1 MPRDPRNQSNAG
13 QPERALKL
21 LKNVAAAAN
30 LCETAAR
37 ALDIA
42 CSEIL
47 AFTGWHAFGVFLPD
61 SEGRFVLDNVL
72 GLSEKELA
80 ALQNEI
86 DAIKA
91 VRHDAGV
98 GVAGRVLETK
108 QPEWMNLTGLY
119 EDSPLCPNINA
130 ARGMGIKTVIGV
142 PLMSSDRVCGVL
154 AFYSK
159 QDLSFDQLTYELM
172 ADIGVQLGRSLE
184 RSHAEAR
191 RSESEARY
199 RGIFDGAMEG
209 IYRTN
214 LQGTEPLANP
224 ALATMLGFDSP
235 EQLAN
240 EISDLGKQ
248 VWVDPRERSVFVQ
261 LLQKNQ
267 TVRDYECEFRRK
279 DGTRIWVSLNS
290 KLVRLPNGK
299 IVCDGF
305 IADITERK
313 QSEQA
318 LREAEAF
325 NLSVLNSLS
334 EPIAVLSQSGTI
346 VSVNAA
352 WRRYHG
358 ENSADSNRL
367 DDVGCHYLDAFSKTP
382 SGLGSD
388 PEAIAGVS
396 SVLHGEKGHFALLY
410 PLSSSAGR
418 RWFNMRV
425 TRMLGPKA
433 NVVVAHEDITEQ
445 VLSELALKE
454 KNLALKEILATVEAE
469 KRVIGEQVVAN
480 VEKVVMPL
488 VRSLGEGLGR
498 IQTDMIRQLEAAL
511 EDITSPFTHQ
521 LSRQFASLSPTELK
535 ICNLIRNGLGVKQV
549 AEIEHLAP
557 ETVATHRR
565 NIRRKL
571 GIANEKANL
580 TSFLRLLMEEAGN
593 TATAPAVPPPT

>member
-1 MPRDPRNQSNAG
+1 M
-13 QPERALKL
+13 
-21 LKNVAAAAN
+21 AAAAN
-30 LCETAAR
+30 LCDTAAN
-37 ALDIA
+37 ALEIA
-42 CSEIL
+42 CAEIL
-47 AFTGWHAFGVFLPD
+47 TFTGWYACGVFLPESD
-61 SEGRFVLDNVL
+61 GKFVLVDVL
-72 GLSEKELA
+72 GLSNEERA
-80 ALQNEI
+80 ALESEI
-86 DAIKA
+86 RAIKA
-91 VRHDAGV
+91 VRHDPGV
-98 GVAGRVLETK
+98 GMPGRVLETK
-108 QPEWMNLTGLY
+108 QPEWLNLNGLY
-119 EDSPLCPNINA
+119 ENSAQYPNINA
-130 ARGMGIKTVIGV
+130 ARGMGIRTAIGV

-159 QDLSFDQLTYELM
+159 QDLFFDQLTYDLM

-184 RSHAEAR
+184 RNNAEAR
-191 RSESEARY
+191 LSESEARY

-209 IYRTN
+209 IYRTS
-214 LQGTEPLANP
+214 LQGQNLLANP

-235 EQLAN
+235 EEVVNQVTDSAN
-240 EISDLGKQ
+240 Q
-248 VWVDPRERSVFVQ
+248 VWVDPEERSTFVQ

-267 TVRDYECEFRRK
+267 TVRDYECQYRRR
-279 DGTRIWVSLNS
+279 DGSRIWVSLNS
-290 KLVRLPNGK
+290 KLVRLPNGE
-299 IVCDGF
+299 IVFDGF
-305 IADITERK
+305 IEDITARK

-318 LREAEAF
+318 LRDAEAF

-334 EPIAVLSQSGTI
+334 EPIAVLNQSGII

-358 ENSADSNRL
+358 ENSTDPDRL
-367 DDVGCHYLDAFSKTP
+367 EDVGRHYLEAFGKAAL
-382 SGLGSD
+382 GLGSD
-388 PEAIAGVS
+388 PDAIAGIS
-396 SVLHGEKGHFALLY
+396 SVLQGEKGHFVLLY
-410 PLSSSAGR
+410 PATSAAGR

-433 NVVVAHEDITEQ
+433 NVVVAHEDVTEQ

-498 IQTDMIRQLEAAL
+498 VHTDTIRQLEAAL
-511 EDITSPFTHQ
+511 ENIASPFTHQ

-580 TSFLRLLMEEAGN
+580 TSFLRLLMEEGGDK
-593 TATAPAVPPPT
+593 ATVAIALPT